1 MLTYLIDDEYI
12 GRFVAEQVL
21 RQAGFAAPIH
31 SFAQAEEALYSL
43 VSHLPTE
50 VPELILLDLNMPL
63 MNGWDFL
70 EALRPHAA
78 ALAGRCQLYILTSSL
93 ALTDTTRAKDFDFVR
108 GIIHKPLD
116 EDEVLGIQHAAKQ
129 FNVRQPPFTACQ

>member
-1 MLTYLIDDEYI
+1 MLTYIIDDESI
-12 GRFVAEQVL
+12 SRFVAEQVL
-21 RQAGFAAPIH
+21 RQAGFTAPIRL
-31 SFAQAEEALYSL
+31 FAKAEKALHFL

-63 MNGWDFL
+63 MNGWQFL

-78 ALAGRCQLYILTSSL
+78 ALAGRCHIYILTSSL
-93 ALTDTTRAKDFDFVR
+93 ALADTARAKDFAFVS

-116 EDEVLGIQHAAKQ
+116 KEEVQGIQHTAMQ
-129 FNVRQPPFTACQ
+129 FK

>member
-12 GRFVAEQVL
+12 SRFVAEQVL
-21 RQAGFAAPIH
+21 RQAGFAAPIR
-31 SFAQAEEALYSL
+31 SFAQAEEALHCL

-50 VPELILLDLNMPL
+50 APELILLDLNMPL
-63 MNGWDFL
+63 MDGWEFL

-93 ALTDTTRAKDFDFVR
+93 ALTDTTRAKDFAFVR
-108 GIIHKPLD
+108 GIIHKPLNK
-116 EDEVLGIQHAAKQ
+116 EEVQVIQHAA
-129 FNVRQPPFTACQ
+129 RQLKEGPPLV